1 MHYLYV
7 LKSKQDGDL
16 YIGSTTDLR
25 RRLVEHNDGLVVST
39 KSRRPFVL
47 VYYEA
52 YASLDDARLR
62 ESRLKQRGQA
72 RAQLMRRINKSL
84 QVES

>member
-7 LKSKQDGDL
+7 LKSKQDGEL
-16 YIGSTTDLR
+16 YVGSTTDLR
-25 RRLVEHNDGLVVST
+25 RRLIEHNKGLVAFT
-39 KSRRPFVL
+39 KARRPLVL

-52 YASLDDARLR
+52 YASLEDARLR

-72 RAQLMRRINKSL
+72 RVQLMYRINKSL